1 MENIVIISI
10 VATVCFC
17 IAKFIEMRF
26 IDKENK
32 MKPLKFFVRDAII
45 VFISVVISVYIYDH
59 LSGTIGELLNTVT
72 ETKILDTKSTEV
84 FTDVPGF

>member
-1 MENIVIISI
+1 MENIITISI

-17 IAKFIEMRF
+17 IAKFVEMRV
-26 IDKENK
+26 IDKEQE

-45 VFISVVISVYIYDH
+45 VFISVVLSVYVYEN
-59 LSGTIGELLNTVT
+59 LSDTIGDLMNTVT

-84 FTDVPGF
+84 FTDTPGF

>member
-1 MENIVIISI
+1 MENIVTISI

-17 IAKFIEMRF
+17 IAKFVEMRF

-32 MKPLKFFVRDAII
+32 MKPLKFFVRDAIM
-45 VFISVVISVYIYDH
+45 VFISVVIAVYVYDH
-59 LSGTIGELLNTVT
+59 LSGTIGELMNTVT